1 MIPELSIVIG
11 TVDRPG
17 HLNRFVNSIILH
29 TDIPYEL
36 IIVDGGDK
44 PIEKSWGDNL
54 SHIKVIE
61 DKPRAGYRQAY
72 NKGFAAAT
80 GKYVVFLND
89 DVEVT
94 RSWAIEA
101 VRFMDANSKW
111 CGMGAIYFSENG
123 PYGRFEIREWLNLPY
138 ANFGVISKDLG
149 NRLGWFDDYIYTY
162 GADNSL
168 SFKVF
173 LAGYSISGIPNCKVL
188 HNPILDLN
196 KQANLERQPKDAAN
210 ILLKYR
216 HRLPE
221 MYAVYRRYPPARMLA

>member
-1 MIPELSIVIG
+1 MIPELSIIIG
-11 TVDRPG
+11 TVDRPL
-17 HLNRFVNSIILH
+17 HLNRFVQSIIDH
-29 TDIPYEL
+29 TDIPFEL

-44 PIEKSWGDNL
+44 PANL
-54 SHIKVIE
+54 SWDNRNNIKIIE

-89 DVEVT
+89 DVEVM

-101 VRFMDANSKW
+101 VRFMDANKW

-123 PYGRFEIREWLNLPY
+123 QGGPFQIREWLQLPY
-138 ANFGVISKDLG
+138 ANFGVISKELG

-173 LAGYSISGIPNCKVL
+173 LAGKTIVGIPNCKVL
-188 HNPILDLN
+188 HNPIMDAN
-196 KQANLERQPKDAAN
+196 KTANLEKQPTDARN
-210 ILLKYR
+210 ILTKYR

-221 MYAVYRRYPPARMLA
+221 MYDTYRMYPRAQMFA